1 MLNTLRELM
10 QPPPGMAFDFSQ
22 PAGEAALTPAGG
34 VSWRVFAN
42 PVSLFIGGVTAV
54 LLELAEPSVRS
65 GVWEHGSFRHDPVM
79 RLRRTG
85 FAAMMTV
92 YGPRSAAE
100 QLIARV
106 VRMHDRVQ
114 GTTPEGL
121 AYRAND
127 PRLLDWVHA
136 TAAFG
141 FVEAY
146 HRYVVPLS
154 PTEKDA
160 AFAEGEP
167 AARLYGAT
175 GALSSWAAWEALLA
189 EAAPQL
195 EGSHVLADF
204 LRLMDEA
211 PIVPAPSK
219 PLSDSTISLR
229 ASCQMY
235 SSRPSNSGSSA
246 SASINACAVSTVS
259 TVLASDDLITL
270 KPMAY
275 SPFKCWPLLRIGWS
289 KTMSATWPS
298 LRPRSFTGNC
308 AMSSTEVMALF
319 EIAP

>member
-1 MLNTLRELM
+1 MLDSLQALM
-10 QPPPGMAFDFSQ
+10 RPPAGMEFDFSQ
-22 PAGEAALTPAGG
+22 PAGEPALTPAGG

-42 PVSLFIGGVTAV
+42 PVSLFVGGVTAV
-54 LLELAEPSVRS
+54 LLELAEPSVRA
-65 GVWEHGSFRHDPVM
+65 GVWEHSSFRHDPVM

-114 GTTPEGL
+114 GTRPDGI

-141 FVEAY
+141 FIEAY
-146 HRYVVPLS
+146 HRYVLPLS
-154 PTEKDA
+154 PSEKDS

-175 GALSSWAAWEALLA
+175 RAPASWAGWEAILA
-189 EAAPQL
+189 ATAPRL
-195 EGSHVLADF
+195 EGSDILSEF

-211 PIVPAPSK
+211 PIMPAPMR
-219 PLSDSTISLR
+219 PLQRLLVRAAVGITPEPVRSLPQLRGRGLRLGETGLVRTMAGMAMLLPLGDTPPVQATRRLADSVER
-229 ASCQMY
+229 
-235 SSRPSNSGSSA
+235 N
-246 SASINACAVSTVS
+246 
-259 TVLASDDLITL
+259 
-270 KPMAY
+270 
-275 SPFKCWPLLRIGWS
+275 
-289 KTMSATWPS
+289 
-298 LRPRSFTGNC
+298 
-308 AMSSTEVMALF
+308 
-319 EIAP
+319 